1 MARSQP
7 AGSYRDAASIAHT
20 DAEAANA
27 NAFTHPVDQYADC
40 IRDCHV
46 NRDAVFH
53 SHSHNDCYVDAH
65 DYPYSYADR
74 DSEAA
79 DCDSLSNAYATS
91 DHRTGGKAGSIH

>member
-40 IRDCHV
+40 IRDCHI
-46 NRDAVFH
+46 NRDAV
-53 SHSHNDCYVDAH
+53 SHSYIDSYVDIHGHPYAH
-65 DYPYSYADR
+65 ADS
-74 DSEAA
+74 DPEAA
-79 DCDSLSNAYATS
+79 DCDSLSNAYSTA
-91 DHRTGGKAGSIH
+91 DHRAGGKAGYIH